1 MEMEKDKRQMT
12 VYFNHGG
19 RLVVDFPQAE
29 RSTAAM
35 VVDEILKSNMLS
47 IETTGK
53 TMLIP
58 MSSVKYVELTP
69 ALKGLVT
76 GIRDARIIE

>member
-1 MEMEKDKRQMT
+1 
-12 VYFNHGG
+12 
-19 RLVVDFPQAE
+19 
-29 RSTAAM
+29 M